1 MMRSCAVI
9 FIWRGVIRSEHE
21 TSILHTCR
29 VYCELSISLFVEV
42 GNKDSFVYYR
52 KVICIM
58 VFAYFIHE
66 DTILPCAPFFMKG
79 RSSHTYGRRGGKKS
93 HFQFVSVRATHIKQ
107 FGSEHNKARARGLTV
122 WRDKSDFCSLRAS
135 IVLPCIQCCITLQ
148 SVLGSISRKLHRK
161 KETKGGCP
169 RS

>member
-1 MMRSCAVI
+1 MI
-9 FIWRGVIRSEHE
+9 FIWRVIRSEHE

-79 RSSHTYGRRGGKKS
+79 RSSHTCMDAGVGKRAI
-93 HFQFVSVRATHIKQ
+93 FNLCQF
-107 FGSEHNKARARGLTV
+107 E
-122 WRDKSDFCSLRAS
+122 LR
-135 IVLPCIQCCITLQ
+135 I
-148 SVLGSISRKLHRK
+148 
-161 KETKGGCP
+161 
-169 RS
+169 

>member
-21 TSILHTCR
+21 TSILHTCSL
-29 VYCELSISLFVEV
+29 YCELSISLFVEV

-79 RSSHTYGRRGGKKS
+79 RSSHMYGRRGGKKS

-107 FGSEHNKARARGLTV
+107 FGSEHNKARERGLTV
-122 WRDKSDFCSLRAS
+122 WRDKSDFCSLS
-135 IVLPCIQCCITLQ
+135 INSSSMHTM
-148 SVLGSISRKLHRK
+148 LHYYRVSS
-161 KETKGGCP
+161 GIHQ
-169 RS
+169 